1 MPVTNNP
8 IQDYSSLSADEIST
22 TPSPQEEV
30 AYTAD
35 STPAKDIHGLNEAE
49 IADPNKILVTVSD
62 TQAPLV
68 ILFGPPA
75 CGKTMTL
82 VRMARF
88 LHSKGYQV
96 EPIRSFRPAEDKH
109 YQKLCNDFPQMI
121 NSSDAAKSTPL
132 ISFMLVEILKGGRR
146 LCQILEA
153 PGEYYFNPDD
163 PNAPFP
169 SYVNTIIACQNRKV
183 WTIMVE
189 PDWKNPTDRSNY
201 VTRITN
207 YLKPKMSSKD
217 HVVFV
222 YNKIDRTKFVRSK
235 GNVNVTEA
243 IKNAKYA
250 YPNIFVPFMNQN
262 PITKW
267 FREYNCEFVPFQ
279 TGTYPETLNGDITY
293 QEGPEEYCI
302 QLWKAIKQYI

>member
-8 IQDYSSLSADEIST
+8 IQDNSSLSAEETST
-22 TPSPQEEV
+22 TPSSQDKV
-30 AYTAD
+30 TYTAE
-35 STPAKDIHGLNEAE
+35 STPAKSIHGLSEAE
-49 IADPNKILVTVSD
+49 MADPSKILVTVSD

-96 EPIRSFRPAEDKH
+96 KPIRSFRPAEDKH
-109 YQKLCNDFPQMI
+109 YQKLCDEFPQMI
-121 NSSDAAKSTPL
+121 NSSDAAQSTAL

-153 PGEYYFNPDD
+153 PGEYYFNPND

-169 SYVNTIIACQNRKV
+169 SYVNTIIACRNRKV

-189 PDWKNPTDRSNY
+189 PDWKNPTDCSNY
-201 VTRITN
+201 VTRIAD
-207 YLKPKMSSKD
+207 YLKPKMSPKD

-222 YNKIDRTKFVRSK
+222 YNKIDRTVFVRSK

-243 IKNAKYA
+243 IKNVKYA

-279 TGTYPETLNGDITY
+279 TGTFTETLNGGITY
-293 QEGPEEYCI
+293 QEGPEEYCV
-302 QLWKAIKQYI
+302 QFWKAIKQYI